1 MSDSNGYIIGNS
13 IVTDDTCQ
21 ASLWLQQGKIL
32 AYPTESVWGL
42 GCDPFNQS
50 AILRLLTLK
59 NRPIHKGLIV
69 LTANDKNVSAFLDN
83 LPSTQIDK
91 ILTSWQ
97 DRLQATTW
105 LFGLP
110 VHLPVTIPSWLTGSH
125 QSLAIRCI
133 AHTQIAQICQNMDN
147 PYKFVVSTSCNP
159 NGKMPADSLHTAFDY
174 FGNEVYYFAGQ
185 TLGFDK
191 PSQIKDATTGQIIRL

>member
-1 MSDSNGYIIGNS
+1 MPSSKHCIASN
-13 IVTDDTCQ
+13 IVTDDTHQ

-50 AILRLLTLK
+50 AVLRLLALK
-59 NRPIHKGLIV
+59 DRPIHKGLIV
-69 LTANDKNVSAFLDN
+69 LTASDKHIGAFLDN
-83 LPSTQIDK
+83 LPNSQIDK

-110 VHLPVTIPSWLTGSH
+110 ARLPVTIPSWLTGSH
-125 QSLAIRCI
+125 QSLAIRCV
-133 AHTQIAQICQNMDN
+133 AHSQIAQICQNMDN
-147 PYKFVVSTSCNP
+147 PYKFLVSTSCNP
-159 NGKMPADSLHTAFDY
+159 NGKAPADSLHTAFDY
-174 FGNEVYYFAGQ
+174 FGDKVCYFVGQ

-191 PSQIKDATTGQIIRL
+191 PSQIKDTTTGQIIRL